1 MSKKNLFK
9 LDETEIK
16 KDTED
21 KEVSSVSSII
31 CKNSGSLS
39 FLDEF
44 LKFLPTPE
52 EEMEENQRDEAFLK
66 EKIKELNDTLTIIE
80 EKMIA
85 NGEENIKELRS
96 KWDMI
101 ESVLEM
107 YETELENV
115 KIHKKSIQ
123 YFMNEEDEEFENQ
136 LPEVILSSIFS
147 TQKKMKDVDVTID
160 IIKTVKEKRIEE
172 CIYCE
177 KILKDDKGRKTSK
190 THFHFNSEI
199 NKKFMY
205 SKPVLCIDCAQNILK
220 EDSPKF
226 TEEDIDNSDDCCKK
240 GNKIF
245 SSILDKD
252 YPELNPYFQNFQNKE
267 KEKYI
272 KSLRKSD
279 EKIIL

>member
-1 MSKKNLFK
+1 MPKKNLFK
-9 LDETEIK
+9 LEDK
-16 KDTED
+16 ED
-21 KEVSSVSSII
+21 KEVSSVSSLIV
-31 CKNSGSLS
+31 KDKKDTSLS

-52 EEMEENQRDEAFLK
+52 EEMEENKRDEAFLN
-66 EKIKELNDTLTIIE
+66 EKIKELNDTLTVIE

-85 NGEENIKELRS
+85 NGEENITELRS

-107 YETELENV
+107 YEIELENV
-115 KIHKKSIQ
+115 KVHKKSIQ
-123 YFMNEEDEEFENQ
+123 YFMNEDDEEFENQ

-147 TQKKMKDVDVTID
+147 TQKKMKDVDVAID
-160 IIKTVKEKRIEE
+160 SIKTVKEKRIEE

-205 SKPVLCIDCAQNILK
+205 SKPVLCLECAQNILK
-220 EDSPKF
+220 DETPNF
-226 TEEDIDNSDDCCKK
+226 TEEIVVDNPDDCCKK

-252 YPELNPYFQNFQNKE
+252 YPELNIYFQNFQNKE